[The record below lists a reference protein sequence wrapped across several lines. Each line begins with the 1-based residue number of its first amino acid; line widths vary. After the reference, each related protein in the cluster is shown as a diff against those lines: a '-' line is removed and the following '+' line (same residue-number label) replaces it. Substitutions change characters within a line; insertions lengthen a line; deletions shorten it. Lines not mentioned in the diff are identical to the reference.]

1 MKWVILSDLHMNFKN
16 CNTLTAR
23 DRLIEALIKEK
34 TNGQISFVLITGDC
48 LHQSNGDAKEIS
60 SYISQIAEACGI
72 DVSKVIL

>member
-34 TNGQISFVLITGDC
+34 TNGQISFVLITG
-48 LHQSNGDAKEIS
+48 E
-60 SYISQIAEACGI
+60 
-72 DVSKVIL
+72 VIKFEMLQLKCIELTVHYPN